1 MRKILIAIGT
11 SLAFVAGTAY
21 AEQAEG
27 TIEKIDAT
35 AGTIMVDGDN
45 YRVLDEGTAGD
56 TLQDLKE
63 GDKVTIQFK
72 REGGGEKDG
81 YFNALQ
87 VDKVE

>member
-1 MRKILIAIGT
+1 MRKILIAAGT
-11 SLAFVAGTAY
+11 SLALVAGTAY

-27 TIEKIDAT
+27 TIESIDTT
-35 AGTIMVDGDN
+35 AGTIMVNGDS

-56 TLQDLKE
+56 TLEDLKE

-72 REGGGEKDG
+72 REGGGDKDAR
-81 YFNALQ
+81 FNALQ